1 MIGRARRPAVRR
13 LYLGPAE
20 REQLTHS
27 GFLQR
32 DDGTLEAVLYF
43 DDGRPDY
50 AAAFP
55 PRLARRVRRFLEEA
69 MDAIDPLLLE
79 DVRRQAGPPAARRI

>member
-1 MIGRARRPAVRR
+1 MRWRRRLRARR

-20 REQLTHS
+20 REELAHS

-32 DDGTLEAVLYF
+32 AEGPLEVVLYF

-50 AAAFP
+50 AVAMP
-55 PRLARRVRRFLEEA
+55 PRLDRRVRRFLFDA
-69 MDAIDPLLLE
+69 MDAIDPLLFE
-79 DVRRQAGPPAARRI
+79 DANAGPPPPARRTT